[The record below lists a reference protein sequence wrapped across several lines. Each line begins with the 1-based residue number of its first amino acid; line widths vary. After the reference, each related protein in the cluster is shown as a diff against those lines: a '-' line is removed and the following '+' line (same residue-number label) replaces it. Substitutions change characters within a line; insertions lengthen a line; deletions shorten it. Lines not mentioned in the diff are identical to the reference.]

1 MDPRPLTQNFSTS
14 STSSYLKFS
23 HFDHGLW
30 VYGLFKPC
38 WLTHASW
45 TCFKETVLLFNVH
58 LSCLVN
64 FILCPTDKYMFK
76 VNKLVFG
83 NCGSSIY
90 YQNDQ
95 FRKCFLLFDTY
106 VLINKKSITCSSQL
120 KTSCFPIL
128 RGKTCF
134 CSTKWCGRRLEANA
148 TLPPPPTPPFSLA
161 LYYQH
166 IMNICFSSKFAL
178 RIPIASPSFLQA
190 ISSVLSPLFPRLFFS
205 CIKTKTY
212 LNHWNRETTW

>member
-1 MDPRPLTQNFSTS
+1 MKAGGRRFTLAAFCRTTSLINQITYVISLLKCNIKVIIAHIKKGVRVIRPPASGPHIRPSALGPGPPA
-14 STSSYLKFS
+14 SYLKFS
-23 HFDHGLW
+23 HYDHGLW

-38 WLTHASW
+38 WLTHATW
-45 TCFKETVLLFNVH
+45 TYFKETALLFNLH

-106 VLINKKSITCSSQL
+106 VLINKKSIICSSQL

-134 CSTKWCGRRLEANA
+134 CSTKWCGKRLEANA
-148 TLPPPPTPPFSLA
+148 NLPPPPPPL
-161 LYYQH
+161 
-166 IMNICFSSKFAL
+166 
-178 RIPIASPSFLQA
+178 
-190 ISSVLSPLFPRLFFS
+190 LSP
-205 CIKTKTY
+205 
-212 LNHWNRETTW
+212 